1 MTLTPRSTKHTK
13 WASGWSALVRLWF
26 SIYIF
31 LAGTPGVATLAN
43 DWLHQNSVYYDPLD
57 GNLIVSTRN
66 QDWLY
71 KVDYNNGTGTGNV
84 LWLMGLGGA
93 FAFNNIYADP
103 YPWFSHQHDA
113 EIYNTATGE
122 FTVFDNGTTRV
133 APPPIGLGSGNSR
146 GMVY

>member
-1 MTLTPRSTKHTK
+1 MRNGLARCCAAVRICHQTPPIIRDSVTENAATNY
-13 WASGWSALVRLWF
+13 ASEFHKRLVSW
-26 SIYIF
+26 I
-31 LAGTPGVATLAN
+31 N
-43 DWLHQNSVYYDPLD
+43 DFDAPLD

>member
-1 MTLTPRSTKHTK
+1 MDRSRS
-13 WASGWSALVRLWF
+13 ASETAKSFR
-26 SIYIF
+26 
-31 LAGTPGVATLAN
+31 
-43 DWLHQNSVYYDPLD
+43 SVYR
-57 GNLIVSTRN
+57 TRPCPAELCCRRQIN
-66 QDWLY
+66 TGTDCGQRPMRRP
-71 KVDYNNGTGTGNV
+71 DYNNGTGTGNV